1 MSDALN
7 PAERTQALA
16 HLKFAR
22 VGPRK
27 LRRVADAIRGK
38 TVREAL
44 VLLKFSGVF
53 ASEPMEKLL
62 RSAVANA
69 ENNHNMASDGL
80 YITKVTVDGGP
91 GGSYTRRLDPRAQG
105 RAAFKRK
112 RMSHVTIA
120 VGPTPPKHQPK
131 KKSGASIALSTVDSR
146 RRSVAAPAP
155 AQRTRKPKAAAP
167 ARLAAPVPA
176 PAPAPEPV
184 IESEPATVPE
194 QTADGDA
201 Q

>member
-1 MSDALN
+1 MSEQAVV
-7 PAERTQALA
+7 ERSLAFA

-53 ASEPMEKLL
+53 ASEPIEKLL

-69 ENNHNMASDGL
+69 ENNHDMAVDNL
-80 YITKVTVDGGP
+80 YVSKITVDGGP
-91 GGSYTRRLDPRAQG
+91 GGGITKRLDPRAQG

-131 KKSGASIALSTVDSR
+131 KRSGASIALSSVDSR
-146 RRSVAAPAP
+146 RRAAAAPAAKAP
-155 AQRTRKPKAAAP
+155 AKRTRKPKADAAG
-167 ARLAAPVPA
+167 A
-176 PAPAPEPV
+176 
-184 IESEPATVPE
+184 SE
-194 QTADGDA
+194 
-201 Q
+201 

>member
-1 MSDALN
+1 M
-7 PAERTQALA
+7 AEAVLDPTERSQAVA

-27 LRRVADAIRGK
+27 LRRVADAIRGL

-44 VLLKFSGVF
+44 VLLEFSGVF
-53 ASEPMEKLL
+53 ASEPLEKLL

-69 ENNHNMASDGL
+69 ENNHNMATDDL
-80 YITKVTVDGGP
+80 FVTKITVDGGP

-120 VGPTPPKHQPK
+120 VSSTPPKKQPK
-131 KKSGASIALSTVDSR
+131 NRSGASIALSTVETR
-146 RRSVAAPAP
+146 RRGAAAKPAAPKK
-155 AQRTRKPKAAAP
+155 RTRKPKAAA
-167 ARLAAPVPA
+167 AAA
-176 PAPAPEPV
+176 GA
-184 IESEPATVPE
+184 SE
-194 QTADGDA
+194 
-201 Q
+201 

>member
-1 MSDALN
+1 MSDASSSG
-7 PAERTQALA
+7 ERLQALA

-22 VGPRK
+22 MGPRK

-38 TVREAL
+38 SVREAL
-44 VLLKFSGVF
+44 VLLQFSGVF

-69 ENNHNMASDGL
+69 GNNHDMATDGL
-80 YITKVTVDGGP
+80 FVTKVTVDGGP

-120 VGPTPPKHQPK
+120 VGPTPPKRVPK

-146 RRSVAAPAP
+146 RRSVAGPAP
-155 AQRTRKPKAAAP
+155 AARTRKPKPAAD
-167 ARLAAPVPA
+167 AAGEA
-176 PAPAPEPV
+176 
-184 IESEPATVPE
+184 
-194 QTADGDA
+194 
-201 Q
+201 

>member
-1 MSDALN
+1 MAETHVE

-38 TVREAL
+38 SVREAL
-44 VLLKFSGVF
+44 VLLQFSGVF
-53 ASEPMEKLL
+53 ASEPIEKLL

-69 ENNHNMASDGL
+69 ENNHNMETADL
-80 YITKVTVDGGP
+80 FITKITVDGGP

-120 VGPTPPKHQPK
+120 VGNTPPKKQPK
-131 KKSGASIALSTVDSR
+131 RRSGASIQLSTIETR
-146 RRSVAAPAP
+146 RRSVAAPAAP
-155 AQRTRKPKAAAP
+155 KRTRTKPAAAAAP
-167 ARLAAPVPA
+167 VAPVAAPV
-176 PAPAPEPV
+176 
-184 IESEPATVPE
+184 EPAIVPVE
-194 QTADGDA
+194 ATAPVDTAPVADEA
-201 Q
+201 SE